1 MIATAALSIALL
13 GGTVPPGMVT
23 IPAGSYTPLYAG
35 DAKATV
41 VHVSSF
47 VLDRLPVT
55 RGAFTAFTRSHPEWR
70 SAAGIDVDGRHP
82 VVDVSWR
89 AAKAYC
95 EASGKRLPSTAEW
108 ERVAS
113 VDSGEVLAQY
123 ATRNA
128 ATLTAVGKSRPNALG
143 VANLHDLIWE
153 WTLDFDGAPTT
164 HSEHAHGSASHSPP
178 AHVSCASAAIGAS
191 NTTNYAAFLRAAV
204 RATLTPTTTLRTLGF
219 RCAASISG

>member
-1 MIATAALSIALL
+1 MITAVALSIALL
-13 GGTVPPGMVT
+13 GGPVPSGMVA

-41 VHVSSF
+41 VRVGAF
-47 VLDRLPVT
+47 ALDRLPVT
-55 RGAFTAFTRSHPEWR
+55 REAFTAFTRSHPEWR
-70 SAAGIDVDGRHP
+70 STGGIDVDGRHP

-95 EASGKRLPSTAEW
+95 EASGKRLPTTAEW

-113 VDSGEVLAQY
+113 VNTGDVLAQY
-123 ATRNA
+123 AARNA
-128 ATLTAVGKSRPNALG
+128 ATLAEVGKSRPNALG

-153 WTLDFDGAPTT
+153 WTLDFDGARTS
-164 HSEHAHGSASHSPP
+164 HSEHGHAVASHSPS

-191 NTTNYAAFLRAAV
+191 STTDYAAFLRAAL

-219 RCAASISG
+219 RCATSLST